1 MPPDQPVGTK
11 HGIRAVGLSLRGH
24 HFGVALVLL
33 VFCVLSVMREIHAP
47 GSDLAPSYLGCRVI
61 ADGAQSH
68 LYAHDPVLFNHLY
81 DPAWTIAAIEGRMGG
96 GYNSPPYVQ
105 TPLWVWSLQPLCT
118 HLTYR
123 YFKGLFL
130 VLMMFCLAMAIWL
143 VAGHWA
149 PRVFHPGWIALICTG
164 LYATETFHYAIT
176 LVQTHILFVLVTL
189 VALMIAKRHP
199 LEAGMMLAMA
209 AAVKITPGLLM
220 FYWLVTKQWKA
231 AAAFVVASLA
241 LLGITLAAVG
251 PPVFQAYLQT
261 LGQNSHVL
269 LVAFNNQSFAAW
281 REGQHFPTSELYIWH
296 VLRLPVP
303 MRLTTLVASV
313 GLSLFGGWMD
323 RRTALTRPN
332 GPPYGGM
339 FAMVGSM
346 MFATIAW
353 SHYYILLAVP
363 VMMMIDVALSER
375 GTARAKWLATMAV
388 AILVLNLYPICW
400 RALLMHPY
408 TVYGYPVSLVR
419 SQFYSGVVAML
430 GLWVMSVKTRRAKVM
445 PLPVAQPKSGGKE
458 LAQAA

>member
-11 HGIRAVGLSLRGH
+11 HGTRAAGSSLRGH
-24 HFGVALVLL
+24 HLGVALVLL
-33 VFCVLSVMREIHAP
+33 VFCVLSVMRELHTQ
-47 GSDLAPSYLGCRVI
+47 GGDLAPSYLGCRVM

-68 LYAHDPVLFNHLY
+68 LYVRDAVLFNHLY
-81 DPAWTIAAIEGRMGG
+81 DPAWTIAAMEGRLGG
-96 GYNSPPYVQ
+96 GYNSPPYAQ

-118 HLTYR
+118 HLPYK
-123 YFKGLFL
+123 YFKGLFQ
-130 VLMMFCLAMAIWL
+130 VLMMFCLAMVIWL

-149 PRVFHPGWIALICTG
+149 PRVFHPGWIALVCAG
-164 LYATETFHYAIT
+164 LYPTETFHYALV

-241 LLGITLAAVG
+241 LVGITLVAVG
-251 PPVFQAYLQT
+251 SPLFHAYLQT

-269 LVAFNNQSFAAW
+269 LVAFSNQSFAAW
-281 REGQHFPTSELYIWH
+281 REGQHFPSSEVYILH

-303 MRLTTLVASV
+303 MRLATLAASV

-323 RRTALTRPN
+323 RRAARNRPH
-332 GPPYGGM
+332 GPPYGAV
-339 FAMVGSM
+339 FALVGSM

-353 SHYYILLAVP
+353 SHYYIVLVVP
-363 VMMMIDVALSER
+363 VMMMMDAARSGR
-375 GTARAKWLATMAV
+375 GTARSKWLSAMSIV
-388 AILVLNLYPICW
+388 VLLLNLYPLSW
-400 RALLMHPY
+400 RMVLVHPY
-408 TVYGYPVSLVR
+408 TVHGNPVSLVR
-419 SQFYSGVVAML
+419 SQFYSGLVALL
-430 GLWVMSVKTRRAKVM
+430 GLWMMSARTRKAKVM
-445 PLPVAQPKSGGKE
+445 PLPVSRPKSDLND
-458 LAQAA
+458 LARAA